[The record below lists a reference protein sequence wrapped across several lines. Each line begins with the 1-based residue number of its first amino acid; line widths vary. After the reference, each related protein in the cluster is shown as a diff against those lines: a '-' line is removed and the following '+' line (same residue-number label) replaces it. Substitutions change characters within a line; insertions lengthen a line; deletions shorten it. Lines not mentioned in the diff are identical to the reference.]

1 MSAMT
6 IAPAEYDFRT
16 ARRRL
21 EAKPKSAGEKLT
33 SLEDAAARV
42 PDGATVAFGG
52 ILYSRTPL
60 ALFREVLRRRP
71 KHLTLVRN
79 LMCYEGEWGMVAGA
93 VDKIVT
99 AWMGIGLPWGL
110 SRIMREYVESGRV
123 PMEEWSHLGL
133 GLRFRAAAM
142 GLPFLPT
149 LTMLGSDLMAVGG
162 SKTVACPYTGETLHA
177 VPALFPDV
185 ALLHV
190 QRADRFGNCQIDG
203 YPHMDADIAFASQT
217 VLVTAEEI
225 VPEEEIRRRPDRTV
239 IPGFVVDALA
249 HAPWG
254 SYPHE
259 CYGLYDSEPAHF
271 SEYVA
276 GIQADGAA
284 GVERYLERYVYA
296 PPTHADYLALFSE
309 GMREAAGERGRE
321 LTS

>member
-1 MSAMT
+1 MT
-6 IAPAEYDFRT
+6 IAPAEYDFRA

-21 EAKPKSAGEKLT
+21 EAKQKSADEKLV

-42 PDGATVAFGG
+42 PDGVTLAFGG

-60 ALFREVLRRRP
+60 ALIRALLRRRP
-71 KHLTLVRN
+71 RNLTIARN
-79 LMCYEGEWGMVAGA
+79 LMCYEGEWCMVAGA
-93 VDKIVT
+93 ADKVVT

-123 PMEEWSHLGL
+123 PIEEWSHLGL

-149 LTMLGSDLMAVGG
+149 LTMLGSDLMTVGG
-162 SKTVACPYTGETLHA
+162 SKTIACPYTGETFHA
-177 VPALFPDV
+177 VPALYPDV

-203 YPHMDADIAFASQT
+203 YPHMDADIAFASAT

-225 VPEEEIRRRPDRTV
+225 VDEEEIRRHPDRTV

-249 HAPWG
+249 HVPWG

-259 CYGLYDSEPAHF
+259 CYGLYDSEPGHF

-276 GIQADGAA
+276 GIQADGAV

-309 GMREAAGERGRE
+309 GMREAAAQRGRE
-321 LTS
+321 LCS